1 MYNILT
7 LNEIA
12 EKGINELPGDQF
24 TVGKDINNPDGILV
38 RSAKITELN
47 DNLLAIAR
55 AGAGTNNIPVS
66 DCTKKGIPVF
76 NTPGANAHSVK
87 ELVIAG
93 LLLASRDVH
102 AAINWT
108 QSLTPTDEVPTW
120 VEKNKSKFTGPE
132 IMGKTLGVVGLGAI
146 GGLVANLSHRMGMH
160 VIGFDPYLTI
170 DAAWRISNKV
180 EKVTVEEESAMYGA
194 LDYLTVHIPATD
206 QTRHKFDADFFKKCK
221 PGIKIIN
228 FSRAE
233 LFDNDALLEALESG
247 IVSKYVTDFPSA
259 KLLGHPSIITLPH
272 LGSSTPEAEEN
283 CAVMAGAE
291 IRDYLLYGEIRNSV
305 NFPSCRLP
313 YVGKNR
319 ICIFHQNVPNVISS
333 LTTVLGKYNFNISE
347 MLSRSSGEV
356 VYTMIDVDDHERD
369 LPEEEIL
376 AINGLLRGRFL

>member
-12 EKGINELPGDQF
+12 QKGINELPEDRF
-24 TVGKDINNPDGILV
+24 TAGKEISNPEGILV
-38 RSAKITELN
+38 RSAKITDLG

-55 AGAGTNNIPVS
+55 AGAGVNNIPVS
-66 DCTKKGIPVF
+66 DCTKQGIPVF

-87 ELVIAG
+87 ELVIAS

-102 AAINWT
+102 AGINWT
-108 QSLTPTDEVPTW
+108 QSLEPNDDVPAL
-120 VEKNKSKFTGPE
+120 VEKNKNKFTGPE

-146 GGLVANLSHRMGMH
+146 GGLVANLSHRMGVH

-180 EKVTVEEESAMYGA
+180 EKVTAEEESSMYGR

-206 QTRHKFDADFFKKCK
+206 KTKHKFDADFFKKCK

-228 FSRAE
+228 FSREE
-233 LFDNDALLEALESG
+233 LFDNDALLDALEAG
-247 IVSKYVTDFPSA
+247 IVGKYVTDFPSA
-259 KLLGHPSIITLPH
+259 KLLGHPNIITMPH
-272 LGSSTPEAEEN
+272 IGSSTPEAEEN
-283 CAVMAGAE
+283 CAVMAGSQ

-305 NFPSCRLP
+305 NFPPCRLP

-319 ICIFHQNVPNVISS
+319 ICIFHQNIPNVISS
-333 LTTVLGKYNFNISE
+333 LTTILGSSGFNISE
-347 MLSRSSGEV
+347 MLSRSSGDV
-356 VYTMIDVDDHERD
+356 VYTMVDVDDHERD
-369 LPEEEIL
+369 LPEAEIL

>member
-7 LNEIA
+7 LNNIA
-12 EKGINELPGDQF
+12 QKGIDVLPKDQF
-24 TVGKDINNPDGILV
+24 TVGKDLNNPDGIIV
-38 RSAKITELN
+38 RSAKISELN

-55 AGAGTNNIPVS
+55 AGAGVNNIPVA

-87 ELVIAG
+87 ELTIAG
-93 LLLASRDVH
+93 LLLASRDVY
-102 AAINWT
+102 AGINWT
-108 QSLTPTDEVPTW
+108 QSLEPTDEVQAL
-120 VEKNKSKFTGPE
+120 VEKNKSRFTGPE
-132 IMGKTLGVVGLGAI
+132 IMGKTIGVVGLGAI

-160 VIGFDPYLTI
+160 VIGFDPFLTI

-180 EKVTVEEESAMYGA
+180 KKVTAEEESAMYGT

-206 QTRHKFDADFFKKCK
+206 QTRRKFDADFFKKCK

-228 FSRAE
+228 FSRE
-233 LFDNDALLEALESG
+233 QLFDNDALLEALEEG

-259 KLLGHPSIITLPH
+259 KLLGHPNIITLPH

-291 IRDYLLYGEIRNSV
+291 LRDYLVYGEIRNSV
-305 NFPSCRLP
+305 NFPPCRLP

-319 ICIFHQNVPNVISS
+319 ICIFHQNIPNVISS
-333 LTTVLGKYNFNISE
+333 LTAILGKYNFNISE
-347 MLSRSSGEV
+347 MISRSSGDV
-356 VYTMIDVDDHERD
+356 VYTMTDVDDHERD

-376 AINGLLRGRFL
+376 AINGLLRVRFL

>member
-1 MYNILT
+1 VYNILT

-12 EKGINELPGDQF
+12 QKGINELPEDRF
-24 TVGKDINNPDGILV
+24 TAGKEISNPEGILV
-38 RSAKITELN
+38 RSAKITDLG

-55 AGAGTNNIPVS
+55 AGAGVNNIPVS
-66 DCTKKGIPVF
+66 DCTKQGIPVF

-87 ELVIAG
+87 ELVIAS

-102 AAINWT
+102 AGINWT
-108 QSLTPTDEVPTW
+108 QSLEPNDDVPAL
-120 VEKNKSKFTGPE
+120 VEKNKNKFTGPE

-146 GGLVANLSHRMGMH
+146 GGLVANLSHRMGVH

-180 EKVTVEEESAMYGA
+180 EKVTAEEESSMYGR

-206 QTRHKFDADFFKKCK
+206 KTKHKFDADFFKKCK

-228 FSRAE
+228 FSREE
-233 LFDNDALLEALESG
+233 LFDNDALLDALEAG
-247 IVSKYVTDFPSA
+247 IVGKYVTDFPSA
-259 KLLGHPSIITLPH
+259 KLLGHPNIITMPH
-272 LGSSTPEAEEN
+272 IGSSTPEAEEN
-283 CAVMAGAE
+283 CAVMAGSQ

-305 NFPSCRLP
+305 NFPPCRLP

-319 ICIFHQNVPNVISS
+319 ICIFHQNIPNVISS
-333 LTTVLGKYNFNISE
+333 LTTILGSSGFNISE
-347 MLSRSSGEV
+347 MLSRSSGDV
-356 VYTMIDVDDHERD
+356 VYTMVDVDDHERD
-369 LPEEEIL
+369 LPEAEIL